1 MDVPGSELPQGGPG
15 NEAEAAAPADVATFS
30 RDAAAYL
37 KAWTRL
43 LSSEA
48 AVARINLTHL
58 LIGALL
64 VPAIAFATLVAV
76 DAVLATLVF
85 AVLPHWLVAAAIVL
99 AVDAA
104 ALILVLRLLRSWWR
118 TLSLPHSRQA
128 LTRLW
133 SSHDDSSEERT
144 GAPAR
149 RAA

>member
-1 MDVPGSELPQGGPG
+1 MDAPGSEMPQAAPADAADAAAP
-15 NEAEAAAPADVATFS
+15 AEAAAIS

-37 KAWTRL
+37 RAWTRL
-43 LSSEA
+43 VSREA
-48 AVARINLTHL
+48 AVARANLTHL

-76 DAVLATLVF
+76 DAVLASLLF
-85 AVLPHWLVAAAIVL
+85 ALLHHWLVAAVIVL
-99 AVDAA
+99 VVDAA
-104 ALILVLRLLRSWWR
+104 ALIFVLRLLRNWWR

-133 SSHDDSSEERT
+133 SSHDDSCDERT